1 MTRSILVFTLGLAA
15 VLAATPVAAARF
27 HYLAREERLCD
38 AAEVACVYGS
48 LTFHVNTRVLWLRG
62 RLKTSP
68 GPGTLAIRVRGTT
81 RLGYVR
87 YAPVEI
93 DLDGRWSEIVD
104 LQMIPDDPDVYDW
117 QIDTIEYRRD
127 ADRP

>member
-1 MTRSILVFTLGLAA
+1 VKRGIFGSSLALTTLLV
-15 VLAATPVAAARF
+15 ATTVAASRI
-27 HYLAREERLCD
+27 HYLARGERLCD
-38 AAEVACVYGS
+38 AAELACVHGS
-48 LTFHVNTRVLWLRG
+48 FTFHVNTRVLWLHG

-93 DLDGRWSEIVD
+93 PLDGHWSEIVD
-104 LQMIPDDPDVYDW
+104 FQMIPDDPDVYDW
-117 QIDTIEYRRD
+117 QIDGIEYRRD

>member
-1 MTRSILVFTLGLAA
+1 VKSSILASSLALATLLAT
-15 VLAATPVAAARF
+15 TPVAAARF
-27 HYLAREERLCD
+27 HYLAREERICD
-38 AAEVACVYGS
+38 AAELACVHGS

-87 YAPVEI
+87 YAPIEVP
-93 DLDGRWSEIVD
+93 LDGNWSEIVD
-104 LQMIPDDPDVYDW
+104 FQMIPDDPDVYDW
-117 QIDTIEYRRD
+117 QIDGIEYRRD
-127 ADRP
+127 ADP